1 MSIVFETLRLQF
13 AEGAGSARWLRWLA
27 LALWLVCTSW
37 PARVWADASSTVDV
51 ERAVWADPTGHARFE
66 EVLQQVFRPAPA
78 VIARGYQV
86 GATWLRVTVP
96 PSTAETLWVT
106 ILPQYLDDLQV
117 YSRPRGADGQWGGLD
132 DAARGGSFPVQ
143 RTGAPH
149 VELQPGA
156 GHLIDRAHRVLRAPE
171 QHQHPC
177 VVLVGS
183 YAEQRLGV

>member
-117 YSRPRGADGQWGGLD
+117 YAGNARQVTALVARDARLLRLTLELPAVDTPPACSTAGTWQLEITEPQR
-132 DAARGGSFPVQ
+132 AARWLAPAAVA
-143 RTGAPH
+143 APH
-149 VELQPGA
+149 GSGA
-156 GHLIDRAHRVLRAPE
+156 TVS
-171 QHQHPC
+171 
-177 VVLVGS
+177 V
-183 YAEQRLGV
+183 